1 MFLRK
6 LVVIFVP
13 LLLAGLLCVAIP
25 LILQLQL
32 GFWTNVLMGGL
43 LGISLGLL
51 LSLSGLSKRREPFAG
66 LLWVPL
72 TALIVAVL
80 SQYLALIGISVPV
93 LDMLRT
99 GDGNVVLVEC
109 AFIGFLAVQMIRTR
123 K

>member
-43 LGISLGLL
+43 LGVSLGLL

-72 TALIVAVL
+72 TVLMAV
-80 SQYLALIGISVPV
+80 
-93 LDMLRT
+93 
-99 GDGNVVLVEC
+99 VVMQFFEVFSAHGSMVMVEC
-109 AFIGFLAVQMIRTR
+109 AFIGYMLVAALRT
-123 K
+123 KK

>member
-43 LGISLGLL
+43 LGVSLGLL

-72 TALIVAVL
+72 IVLTAVVVMQFFEVL
-80 SQYLALIGISVPV
+80 NAHGSMV
-93 LDMLRT
+93 M
-99 GDGNVVLVEC
+99 VEC
-109 AFIGFLAVQMIRTR
+109 AFIGYMLVAALRT
-123 K
+123 KK

>member
-6 LVVIFVP
+6 LVVVVLP
-13 LLLAGLLCVAIP
+13 LLLAGLLCLLLP
-25 LILQLQL
+25 LMD
-32 GFWTNVLMGGL
+32 GMPFWTEVFKGLTLGVALALMLPLCGAT
-43 LGISLGLL
+43 
-51 LSLSGLSKRREPFAG
+51 KKREPFAG

-72 TALIVAVL
+72 ATLIVVVL
-80 SQYLALIGISVPV
+80 SQYLAVIGISVPV

-99 GDGNVVLVEC
+99 GDGNVILVES

>member
-13 LLLAGLLCVAIP
+13 LLLAGLLCVAFP

-43 LGISLGLL
+43 LGVSLGLL

-72 TALIVAVL
+72 VVLAAIVGMQAFEVM
-80 SQYLALIGISVPV
+80 SAQGP
-93 LDMLRT
+93 M
-99 GDGNVVLVEC
+99 VLVES
-109 AFIGFLAVQMIRTR
+109 AFIGYMLVAVIRTR